1 MNALLIFNPVA
12 GSGRSAEELAR
23 VEAALGTLISQRV
36 VTQGP
41 GDAEAAA
48 RAAVGVFDAVLAAGG
63 DGTINEV
70 VNGLLAASPADGRL
84 PALGLVPLGTQN
96 VLAHELGLPR
106 GNLDA
111 VAALLRAGK
120 TREIDIGQAGTRRF
134 ALMAGFGF
142 DAAVVGEVAKP
153 VKELIGPAAYAFATL
168 GALAKYRSTSV
179 RLTLDG
185 EEVLTEAFVVV
196 AANAASYAYRQI
208 KMAPFA
214 SLDDGWLDIC
224 VFERPLFDKF
234 GFATQ
239 ILALLAR
246 RHLRDPRV
254 RYYRARRIRIESDP
268 PIMGQL
274 DGDMFA
280 PTPLDIVLRP
290 KALIVF
296 VP

>member
-12 GSGRSAEELAR
+12 GSGRPAEELAR
-23 VEAALGTLISQRV
+23 IEAALGPLVSQRIT
-36 VTQGP
+36 TQGP

-70 VNGLLAASPADGRL
+70 VNGLLAANPADGPSL
-84 PALGLVPLGTQN
+84 ALGLVPLGTQN
-96 VLAHELGLPR
+96 VFAHELGLPR

-111 VAALLRAGK
+111 VAALLRVGK
-120 TREIDIGQAGTRRF
+120 TRAIDIGQAGTRRF

-142 DAAVVGEVAKP
+142 DAAVVAEVAKP

-168 GALAKYRSTSV
+168 GALAKYRSTSL

-196 AANAASYAYRQI
+196 VANAASYAYRQI

-214 SLDDGWLDIC
+214 SLDDGWLDVC
-224 VFERPLFDKF
+224 VFERPLLDKF

-274 DGDMFA
+274 DGDTFA
-280 PTPLDIVLRP
+280 PTPLDIEILPR
-290 KALIVF
+290 ALTVF

>member
-1 MNALLIFNPVA
+1 MTALLIFNPVA
-12 GSGRSAEELAR
+12 GSGRPGEELAR
-23 VEAALGTLISQRV
+23 IEATLGTLVSQRI

-48 RAAVGVFDAVLAAGG
+48 RAAVGAFDSVLAAGG

-70 VNGLLAASPADGRL
+70 VNGLLAANPADGPL

-96 VLAHELGLPR
+96 VFAHELGFPR

-111 VAALLRAGK
+111 VAGLLRAGK
-120 TREIDIGQAGTRRF
+120 TRAIDIGQAGPRRF

-142 DAAVVGEVAKP
+142 DAAVVAEVAKP

-196 AANAASYAYRQI
+196 VANAASYAYRQI

-280 PTPLDIVLRP
+280 STPLDIAVLPR
-290 KALIVF
+290 ALTVF